1 MRAKD
6 FLSEAINKD
15 VIRLQRELKA
25 AGADL
30 GRYGPAKDGIDG
42 RMGPKTRAAMQQ
54 FPEIAVKHKQSVANV
69 PHASDAEVAQA
80 DATDA
85 RPAMPHT
92 ATPADAYKPDVA
104 VDTKAKPKYDGID
117 PIVRDRMGMPPATTA
132 EIDAYMKAHPA
143 VVSNVVDGSGKPI
156 ISGGAKEV
164 ERAARQAAKEYET
177 KTGQNPNIS
186 QDTRDAAG
194 ISDNAVDVVKK
205 LEGFSAKAFWDHKQ
219 YSIGYGTKA
228 SGPNE
233 VITEP
238 EAASKMKSVLN
249 KSAQYVI
256 NFAKTH
262 GYKWGQ
268 NQIDALSS
276 FIYNGGKGFLDQVTK
291 GGKRTNQEIAQAI
304 PQYNKAS
311 GKVEKGLVKR
321 RNIEVA
327 MFKNGLATD
336 KEVA

>member
-42 RMGPKTRAAMQQ
+42 RMGPKTRAAMQK

-92 ATPADAYKPDVA
+92 PTPADAYKPDAA
-104 VDTKAKPKYDGID
+104 VDTKVKPKYDGID

-186 QDTRDAAG
+186 QDTRDEADDS
-194 ISDNAVDVVKK
+194 IRPVDGRV
-205 LEGFSAKAFWDHKQ
+205 
-219 YSIGYGTKA
+219 
-228 SGPNE
+228 
-233 VITEP
+233 
-238 EAASKMKSVLN
+238 
-249 KSAQYVI
+249 
-256 NFAKTH
+256 
-262 GYKWGQ
+262 
-268 NQIDALSS
+268 SS
-276 FIYNGGKGFLDQVTK
+276 PFGNRIHPVT
-291 GGKRTNQEIAQAI
+291 GKRQSHAGVDI
-304 PQYNKAS
+304 PARNGTPIKAPIS
-311 GKVEKGLVKR
+311 GKVTQAVSDSSGACGGTIAISNGKIQHRFCHCSDVDVRVGQKVSQGDIVGMTGGVPGQPGAGTSTGPHLHWEKKNLASGQLM
-321 RNIEVA
+321 NPVA
-327 MFKNGLATD
+327 LA
-336 KEVA
+336 